1 MVETAIPLRPAVP
14 PATRVSDPTA
24 PIRQRRHRAKKK
36 AATVTSRAV
45 TAPPVQAKKANETK
59 ATVTPPASKSTP
71 PRAAARTVSRAGAAL
86 RHQHV
91 AAAAVALLAGGLTFL
106 SVHHLATG
114 YAAVTHCADW
124 EALVSAIGIDCGF
137 ILLELAQLV
146 TVKDVTLRLVARW
159 ANPAI
164 MVTLCGSAGLNAF
177 AFMQGA
183 TEPLAV
189 AAAAAMGCFLP
200 GFIYVLTRVSAH
212 LAHH

>member
-1 MVETAIPLRPAVP
+1 MTASSNVVTPLRPITKP
-14 PATRVSDPTA
+14 DPTA

-36 AATVTSRAV
+36 AATVTDRAV
-45 TAPPVQAKKANETK
+45 TPPPVQAKKPNETK
-59 ATVTPPASKSTP
+59 ATVTPPVSKPAVPRTTIRST
-71 PRAAARTVSRAGAAL
+71 ARGLLAL
-86 RHQHV
+86 RRQHA

-146 TVKDVTLRLVARW
+146 TVKDATLRLVARW

-164 MVTLCGSAGLNAF
+164 MVTLTGSAGLNAF